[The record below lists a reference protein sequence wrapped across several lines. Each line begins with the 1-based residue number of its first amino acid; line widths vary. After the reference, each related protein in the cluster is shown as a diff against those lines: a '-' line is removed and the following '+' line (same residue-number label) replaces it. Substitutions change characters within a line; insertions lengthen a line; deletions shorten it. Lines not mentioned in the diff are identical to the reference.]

1 MPADTFAPG
10 LLVPAVDET
19 KPAGQKNVSITA
31 EEIAPV
37 REVAGRTGDVVL
49 TTGDLADFRTATGS
63 LITAADASIGASL
76 TTLGEAESTLA
87 TEESTLGSQV
97 AALEGASSGA
107 GITLELGGTSLTRV
121 GTLTISGGGS
131 LTGTSGETATLGS
144 AVLALPAG
152 GSSGSTASTL
162 DPGDTNG
169 IMLSSGGTLTNGNLT
184 LTANGSANYYWSR
197 STQWRRTGLLYLE
210 VTLDVLGAGNEF
222 SFGIGTSL
230 LSPYNRVGHDLN
242 GLGVS
247 GADDFIVI
255 GDNVAGSGITFGLA
269 AGQVFSMAVN
279 FNARD
284 IWFRRGT
291 EAWNNTGADPA
302 AGTGGIVNG
311 SAQFGPYVSGILKS
325 GQCFFALA
333 VNGGT
338 KASVNF
344 GATAFVNPVPTGFSA
359 WG

>member
-10 LLVPAVDET
+10 ILIPGVDESQA
-19 KPAGQKNVSITA
+19 PGSKNVSITA
-31 EEIAPV
+31 EQLAPV
-37 REVAGRTGDVVL
+37 RSVAGRTGAVVL
-49 TTGDLADFRTATGS
+49 ETGDLSDFSTAVNA
-63 LITAADASIGASL
+63 LITAADSSIATSFSSIETTLSTLEADVAGLAGGSGVKVIVGGASL
-76 TTLGEAESTLA
+76 DD
-87 TEESTLGSQV
+87 
-97 AALEGASSGA
+97 
-107 GITLELGGTSLTRV
+107 V
-121 GTLTISGGGS
+121 GTLTFSGGAT
-131 LTGTSGETATLGS
+131 LTGSNGSPAGLGTAN
-144 AVLALPAG
+144 VALPAG
-152 GSSGSTASTL
+152 SSISSTASTL

-210 VTLDVLGAGNEF
+210 VTLDTLGPSNEF
-222 SFGIGTSL
+222 SFGIATSL
-230 LSPYNRVGHDLN
+230 LNPYNRIGHDLN

-247 GADDFIVI
+247 GADNFIVC
-255 GDNVAGSGITFGLA
+255 GDNAAGAGITFGLA

-279 FNARD
+279 FNTRD

-302 AGTGGIVNG
+302 AGTGGVVSN

-338 KASVNF
+338 TASVNF
-344 GATAFVNPVPTGFSA
+344 GATAFVNPVPAGFSA